1 MVLTLLNISFFLIE
15 HSDLLNIHSSKKV
28 YINKITYFLNMEIQ
42 TLNLLDLIKSRKSV
56 RNFVFKKLTQQVIKE
71 ILECGRFAL
80 EENVNQPYRV
90 NVVTHP
96 TVRMMLAEIS
106 TEYTDIYETASCSL
120 VVFLDLTRS
129 DNRINDIL
137 AIGALIQNILLG
149 VHAIPNIGAVWLEIE
164 SEKKQKINE
173 IFKLSKKSYE
183 LMGIIAIGAIDEEV
197 EQIKSKKPIKRRTL
211 EEFTDWL

>member
-1 MVLTLLNISFFLIE
+1 M
-15 HSDLLNIHSSKKV
+15 
-28 YINKITYFLNMEIQ
+28 
-42 TLNLLDLIKSRKSV
+42 
-56 RNFVFKKLTQQVIKE
+56 
-71 ILECGRFAL
+71 

-149 VHAIPNIGAVWLEIE
+149 VHAILNIGAV
-164 SEKKQKINE
+164 
-173 IFKLSKKSYE
+173 
-183 LMGIIAIGAIDEEV
+183 
-197 EQIKSKKPIKRRTL
+197 
-211 EEFTDWL
+211 